1 MQAPICLTEFNV
13 DKRRKSG
20 FLWHLK
26 ILLFFILFLEDN
38 WSEEIKI
45 DETAMNN
52 AAEEEKPEQGRCS
65 GQFYTYQKLLTNF

>member
-1 MQAPICLTEFNV
+1 MQAPICLTEFNA

-20 FLWHLK
+20 FCFDFDT
-26 ILLFFILFLEDN
+26 FFILFLEDN

>member
-1 MQAPICLTEFNV
+1 MRINVASQVFFLT
-13 DKRRKSG
+13 
-20 FLWHLK
+20 LY
-26 ILLFFILFLEDN
+26 FFILFLEDN

-65 GQFYTYQKLLTNF
+65 GQFYILIKKLINFKK